1 MSEHL
6 LEVKNLKVSFHTYAG
21 EVQAVRGVSFKV
33 NPGECMAIVGE
44 SGSGKTV
51 TSKAVLGLI
60 ATPPGEIK
68 KESEILFEGKDI
80 LKFTEKEWRAFRGKE
95 AAMIFQDP
103 MTSLNPTMKVGKQIM
118 ESIILH
124 NKVSKSEAREQAIEL
139 LRKVNIPNPEDRLNQ
154 NPYEF
159 PVE

>member
-60 ATPPGEIK
+60 ATPGEIK
-68 KESEILFEGKDI
+68 RRARSCLKEKILQKLRLIRSSLWGWRMYR
-80 LKFTEKEWRAFRGKE
+80 KEE
-95 AAMIFQDP
+95 EC
-103 MTSLNPTMKVGKQIM
+103 S
-118 ESIILH
+118 
-124 NKVSKSEAREQAIEL
+124 
-139 LRKVNIPNPEDRLNQ
+139 Q
-154 NPYEF
+154 N
-159 PVE
+159 